1 MNHDEQQA
9 EIARLK
15 KAVDDALC
23 ERDACCDDYQRE
35 AARAVE
41 AEATIA
47 AKDRDIQA
55 LRGELAILM
64 EVVEALP
71 DELLDKVP
79 EAKLLRAFQA
89 MTEADKRKILDTV
102 IDRQAAEIES
112 WKARFKLVNEALRL
126 SIGSNGAVSPLFDR
140 TDKWE
145 ERQDAA
151 KKAKTEDDGS

>member
-9 EIARLK
+9 EIARLR

-23 ERDACCDDYQRE
+23 TRFGESLAEIDRLRKANIAWQAKWESTVDNAVAGTSKQLQ
-35 AARAVE
+35 AAE
-41 AEATIA
+41 AEIA

-71 DELLDKVP
+71 DELLEKVP

-89 MTEADKRKILDTV
+89 MTEADKHKHMNTV

-112 WKARFKLVNEALRL
+112 WKKRFTLVNEALRR
-126 SIGSNGAVSPLFDR
+126 STGV
-140 TDKWE
+140 
-145 ERQDAA
+145 
-151 KKAKTEDDGS
+151 KTEEDGS